1 MKTLTSIIAAAAL
14 FAVTS
19 SAHAEFATDFF
30 EKQQQ
35 YGENFATDFF
45 ADQQQYGENAS
56 DVFIEQEL
64 HGENR
69 DSAVSG
75 L

>member
-1 MKTLTSIIAAAAL
+1 MKTITSIIAAAL

-19 SAHAEFATDFF
+19 SAHASFSSDFF
-30 EKQQQ
+30 DKQQQ

-69 DSAVSG
+69 DSTASSS
-75 L
+75 

>member
-1 MKTLTSIIAAAAL
+1 MKTITSIIAAAL

-19 SAHAEFATDFF
+19 SAHADFATDFF
-30 EKQQQ
+30 EKQEL

-45 ADQQQYGENAS
+45 ADQQLYGENAS
-56 DVFIEQEL
+56 DIFVEQEL

-69 DSAVSG
+69 DSTASSS
-75 L
+75 